1 MGQIEPLV
9 QWTTSAHLDSQHPET
24 RPRYTRSPRPKEQ
37 GTWQHPCAR
46 YPRSQWSTS
55 GYYSG
60 PNSSSISAY
69 KQRPQSR
76 SDHVLARGFCWG
88 AARWLF
94 PGRPRSVAYQIVA
107 FSVGKLRRSTHAPA
121 RIDQVHTSGYSWV

>member
-88 AARWLF
+88 
-94 PGRPRSVAYQIVA
+94 RSEE
-107 FSVGKLRRSTHAPA
+107 
-121 RIDQVHTSGYSWV
+121 HTSELQSHSDLVCRLLLEKN